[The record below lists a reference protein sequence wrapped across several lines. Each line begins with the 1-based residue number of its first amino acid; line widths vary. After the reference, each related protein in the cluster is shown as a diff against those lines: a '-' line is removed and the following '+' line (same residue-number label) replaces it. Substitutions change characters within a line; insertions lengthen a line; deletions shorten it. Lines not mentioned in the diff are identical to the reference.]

1 VRLPYVIINDALAG
15 CRRRP
20 ITLKGWQRR
29 LLRLVIAPLV
39 GIALLM
45 VVPPLLAIT
54 AAILLLVGWL
64 FGL

>member
-1 VRLPYVIINDALAG
+1 M
-15 CRRRP
+15 
-20 ITLKGWQRR
+20 KGWQRR

-45 VVPPLLAIT
+45 VVPPLLTIT